1 MRVAISGTHCTGKST
16 LIEQFLP
23 AHPDFAYEPEP
34 FEALGDA
41 FAAEPG
47 AEEFYQQLEYNT
59 GVLHQYG
66 PGERV
71 IFERSPA
78 DFLAYMFAL
87 AKLGRDKSAAR
98 LVESSM
104 AMAQEAI
111 PFLDL
116 VVFLPADD
124 WDGDAADSEDPELRT
139 AVDTILEEILVDDKL
154 GWFASSRPLVL
165 RISGTTKQRL
175 EMLEGVLQSAMS
187 F

>member
-16 LIEQFLP
+16 LIEQFLL

-34 FEALGDA
+34 FEVLGDA

-47 AEEFYQQLEYNT
+47 AEEFYQQLEYNV
-59 GVLHQYG
+59 GRLHQYG

-78 DFLAYMFAL
+78 DFLAYLFAL
-87 AKLGRDKSAAR
+87 AKLGRDKGAAR
-98 LVESSM
+98 LAESSL
-104 AMAQEAI
+104 AMAQDAI

-124 WDGDAADSEDPELRT
+124 WDGDAPDSEDPELRT
-139 AVDTILEEILVDDKL
+139 VVDTILEEILVDDQL
-154 GWFASSRPLVL
+154 GWFAASRPLVV
-165 RISGTTKQRL
+165 RASGTTTERL
-175 EMLEGVLQSAMS
+175 QVLESALQSA
-187 F
+187 